1 MIFTDLLQIVQI
13 LALCAI
19 VVALPLRWSLKQRA
33 ELRRTKLRAELAEA
47 EVQELQQQIAQISSG
62 LSTTERERVERV
74 RNGPQPMDSPPAGIE
89 PTYQRLLERWPDDP
103 YAFPIGWERSEGRPA
118 LVCASAN
125 PESPMWTGNILL
137 TGKTRFGKD
146 MLAFLMLW
154 TLCRRNSPERLRIYY
169 IDGKQSDGALWAGLG
184 LAHNLHEPVLG
195 EEGIGMAMVR
205 LRELR
210 KTRERQRVE
219 LRVTKWSEIP
229 VAQRPPLVVVFVSEL
244 DLLELGCPRDEKL
257 EDWLAKELASALASG
272 IMYIVGA
279 QTVSNRNTRWR
290 QQCLTFIAG
299 FQDVEVAVEP
309 NIGMPSKELE
319 KLGGMSPVQFPG
331 PGYFTARINRSV
343 VTVRAPRLD
352 LPERRA
358 AVEQLPRLPARPPQ
372 PALPSQPALPAQ
384 PAQATPAR
392 SRPARVANAAAV
404 ARPEDQAF
412 LAAALS
418 NSTAAQTA
426 GQPEQP
432 APPPAAASAA
442 QAAPDETDT
451 AARRA
456 TLEAALARGETLAP
470 DQIIFLHRA
479 GWSLNRLVEAG
490 AVRGSKTDRR
500 KRIAAILAAQE
511 NTPAPV
517 SAKVAAEIAR

>member
-1 MIFTDLLQIVQI
+1 MTFTDLLQMGQFV
-13 LALCAI
+13 LLGAI
-19 VVALPLRWSLKQRA
+19 VLALPLRWSLRQRA

-62 LSTTERERVERV
+62 LSTVERERLERL
-74 RNGPQPMDSPPAGIE
+74 RNGPQPMDNPPAGIE
-89 PTYQRLLERWPDDP
+89 PTYKRLLERWPDDP
-103 YAFPIGWERSEGRPA
+103 YAFPIGWERSQGQPA

-125 PESPMWTGNILL
+125 PDSPMWTGNILL

-154 TLCRRNSPERLRIYY
+154 TLCRRNAPERLRIYY
-169 IDGKQSDGALWAGLG
+169 IDGKQSDGALWAGLN

-210 KTRERQRVE
+210 KARERQRVE

-229 VAQRPPLVVVFVSEL
+229 AAQRPPLVVVFVSEL

-358 AVEQLPRLPARPPQ
+358 AVEQLPRLAARPQQ
-372 PALPSQPALPAQ
+372 PAQPSQPAQPVQ
-384 PAQATPAR
+384 PAPAR
-392 SRPARVANAAAV
+392 PRPARVASAATA

-418 NSTAAQTA
+418 NGATGQTA

-432 APPPAAASAA
+432 APPATVAPAAQPAPSEADLVA
-442 QAAPDETDT
+442 QRT
-451 AARRA
+451 

-470 DQIIFLHRA
+470 DQIILLHRA

-500 KRIAAILAAQE
+500 KRIAAILAVQD
-511 NTPAPV
+511 NTPVPAR
-517 SAKVAAEIAR
+517 ATAEIAR